1 MTVPENSMHDHPWA
15 QGFLVCLVLGLTL
28 MGPPAGWAQD
38 NPSSVVTVPD
48 AALRAVLED
57 SLGLSAGATILAD
70 ELAKLTVL
78 EATDMGIVDL
88 TGLEHATGLTRLD
101 LGPGAMLDPWANT
114 NAVSDLSPLS
124 GLTALTYLDLAGNS
138 VVDVTPLAGLTGL
151 RWLNLEVNF
160 ISDFSSLR
168 RGLKLRD
175 VYIAYNPVMYED
187 PVPEAAA
194 GDATTEVLPS
204 GVILEAGQIDSSK
217 VRVGASVAVV
227 YGLGFR
233 NPVSGEWLK
242 LTTARGKVQAVD
254 GQRLLLALEEDRQ
267 SQRIDMERIQTL
279 VLGGRSLSP
288 LGEPGTIQDQTEPLD
303 SLTVRETP
311 PTWDREHDWSS
322 GPPVWF
328 HHRAL
333 RLPAK
338 VGAGLLSGLVVSA
351 LAMGYVDATAERNP
365 PDAHYGVGLVLGG
378 AIFGCGVGFPLGVSA
393 LDPQDSLPMTLLAG
407 AIPALAGY
415 SLLTVNDGIGFPLM
429 YIGPLVGSL
438 TASELWRKPPKDRR
452 VSFGLSLTLDGGL
465 SASTTLH
472 F

>member
-1 MTVPENSMHDHPWA
+1 MHAFWIA
-15 QGFLVCLVLGLTL
+15 AALGLTL
-28 MGPPAGWAQD
+28 TGLPPGWAQD
-38 NPSSVVTVPD
+38 ESPSGVTVPD

-57 SLGLSAGATILAD
+57 SLDLSAGDPIPAASLS
-70 ELAKLTVL
+70 KLTVL

-254 GQRLLLALEEDRQ
+254 GQRLLLAVEDDRQ

-303 SLTVRETP
+303 SLTVREAP
-311 PTWDREHDWSS
+311 PTWDREDNWSS

-351 LAMGYVDATAERNP
+351 LAMGYADATVERNP
-365 PDAHYGVGLVLGG
+365 QNTHRGVGLVLGG
-378 AIFGCGVGFPLGVSA
+378 AVFGCSVGFPLGVSA
-393 LDPQDSLPMTLLAG
+393 LDPQDSLPITLLAG
-407 AIPALAGY
+407 VMPGLTGY
-415 SLLTVNDGIGFPLM
+415 FLLRTDQENAGIGFPLM

-438 TASELWRKPPKDRR
+438 VASELWRKPPKDRR
-452 VSFGLSLTLDGGL
+452 VSFGLSPTLDDGL
-465 SASTTLH
+465 SAYTTLH

>member
-1 MTVPENSMHDHPWA
+1 MRVRNVP
-15 QGFLVCLVLGLTL
+15 FIIL
-28 MGPPAGWAQD
+28 
-38 NPSSVVTVPD
+38 
-48 AALRAVLED
+48 AALSGEAV
-57 SLGLSAGATILAD
+57 
-70 ELAKLTVL
+70 
-78 EATDMGIVDL
+78 
-88 TGLEHATGLTRLD
+88 
-101 LGPGAMLDPWANT
+101 
-114 NAVSDLSPLS
+114 
-124 GLTALTYLDLAGNS
+124 
-138 VVDVTPLAGLTGL
+138 
-151 RWLNLEVNF
+151 
-160 ISDFSSLR
+160 
-168 RGLKLRD
+168 
-175 VYIAYNPVMYED
+175 
-187 PVPEAAA
+187 A
-194 GDATTEVLPS
+194 GDATTEVLPP
-204 GVILEAGQIDSSK
+204 GMILEAGQIDSSK

-311 PTWDREHDWSS
+311 PTWDREDDWSS

-438 TASELWRKPPKDRR
+438 TASELWRKPPEDRR
-452 VSFGLSLTLDGGL
+452 VSFGLSPTLDGGL

>member
-1 MTVPENSMHDHPWA
+1 
-15 QGFLVCLVLGLTL
+15 
-28 MGPPAGWAQD
+28 
-38 NPSSVVTVPD
+38 
-48 AALRAVLED
+48 
-57 SLGLSAGATILAD
+57 
-70 ELAKLTVL
+70 
-78 EATDMGIVDL
+78 
-88 TGLEHATGLTRLD
+88 
-101 LGPGAMLDPWANT
+101 MLDPWANT

-254 GQRLLLALEEDRQ
+254 GQRLLLAVEEDRQSQRIDLERIQWLLALEEDRQ

-311 PTWDREHDWSS
+311 PTWDREDDWSS

-438 TASELWRKPPKDRR
+438 TASELWRKPPEDRR
-452 VSFGLSLTLDGGL
+452 VSFGLSPTLDGGL